1 MAGEQPVYLSY
12 LLRLWR
18 TSDDGEQIWRVS
30 LESPGTGE
38 RKGFASL
45 KALCEFLAAQTGQ
58 ALPTDQQSRAPDTPD
73 SKGGENL
80 TRC

>member
-18 TSDDGEQIWRVS
+18 TNDDGEQIWRVS

-38 RKGFASL
+38 RKGFASV
-45 KALCEFLAAQTGQ
+45 KALCKFLAAQTGQ
-58 ALPTDQQSRAPDTPD
+58 ALPTDRISYGSDEPDD
-73 SKGGENL
+73 GGGEDL
-80 TRC
+80 AS

>member
-12 LLRLWR
+12 LLRLWQ
-18 TSDDGEQIWRVS
+18 TTDGGEQVWRVS

-58 ALPTDQQSRAPDTPD
+58 ALPPDRPSYGSDKPD
-73 SKGGENL
+73 DKGGENL
-80 TRC
+80 TSC